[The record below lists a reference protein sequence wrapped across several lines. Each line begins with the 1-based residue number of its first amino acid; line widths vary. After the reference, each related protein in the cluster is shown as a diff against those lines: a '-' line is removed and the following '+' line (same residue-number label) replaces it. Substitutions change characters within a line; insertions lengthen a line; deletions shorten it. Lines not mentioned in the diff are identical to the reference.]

1 MPTTIQIAIAD
12 FLIKLHAEH
21 RIVLEEGYL
30 PFVQTTENNT
40 VDLTI
45 ECFQHIPV
53 LPLSDYE
60 LIFEAENNDQ
70 KFYSIYL
77 STLGF
82 VFVIYNQQNKNE
94 VQQLAVL
101 NEDLSNWKIYS
112 TPLDNGDIIPL
123 KYPMGPIIMH
133 YITVKSEAVMIHASC
148 VVEKQKG
155 RIFTGFSGAGKSTMS
170 KIWAD
175 AGNTIVNDDRLII
188 RKLNENYYVYN
199 TPMYYIDI
207 PKKTILDSI
216 FLIRHSPENNLKKLS
231 GASAVSKVLAFCIQ
245 NNFDPNF
252 IQNKL
257 NFLSELSA
265 HVPVY
270 ELGFVPNSSVVNFV
284 LENETAGIK

>member
-30 PFVQTTENNT
+30 PFVQTTENAA
-40 VDLTI
+40 VDLNI

-53 LPLSDYE
+53 LPFSDYE

-70 KFYSIYL
+70 KFYSIYR
-77 STLGF
+77 STSGL

-101 NEDLSNWKIYS
+101 DEDLSNWKIYS

-133 YITVKSEAVMIHASC
+133 YMTVKSEAVMIHASC
-148 VVEKQKG
+148 VVDDQKG

-175 AGNTIVNDDRLII
+175 AGNSIINDDRLII
-188 RKLNENYYVYN
+188 RRLNEHYYVYN

-216 FLIRHSPENNLKKLS
+216 FLISHSPENNLKKLS

-270 ELGFVPNSSVVNFV
+270 ELGFVPDSGVVNFV